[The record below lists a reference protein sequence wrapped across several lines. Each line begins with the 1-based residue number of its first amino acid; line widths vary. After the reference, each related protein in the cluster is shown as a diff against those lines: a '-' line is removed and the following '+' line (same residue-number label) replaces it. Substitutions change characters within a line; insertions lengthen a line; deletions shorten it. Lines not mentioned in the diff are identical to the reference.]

1 MINGNTGRTTI
12 EDRKLSR
19 HAHQS
24 NIGSTSRCTAVENRG
39 VPRLYKT
46 GGKFVLNNPNS
57 ELNGKAQEISSFGDY
72 SVSFGGSSCAIGKR
86 SLSEGTCT
94 VAQGKY
100 SHAEGDNSV
109 TEADDSHAEGYQCTS
124 KGVAS
129 HSEGGECTTNGAFAH
144 AEGKSTTANG
154 GASHTEGK
162 DTYALSDF
170 SHAEGTGTKAVCEN
184 QHVQGRFNAGSME
197 YAHIVGNGKS
207 DTERSNAHTV
217 DWNGNG
223 WFAGTV
229 EGTAL
234 ILKSSTGKKFKITV
248 NDSGALS
255 AVQY

>member
-1 MINGNTGRTTI
+1 MAIPEEPQSRVEEYLAYIILNGVINLQKGDGVYSI
-12 EDRKLSR
+12 K
-19 HAHQS
+19 Q
-24 NIGSTSRCTAVENRG
+24 TAD
-39 VPRLYKT
+39 PSKT

-57 ELNGKAQEISSFGDY
+57 ELNGKAQIIGSFGDY
-72 SVSFGGSSCAIGKR
+72 SSSFGGVSTAIGKR

-94 VAQGKY
+94 VAKGKY

-129 HSEGGECTTNGAFAH
+129 HSEGGECMTNGAFAH
-144 AEGKSTTANG
+144 AEGKNTTANG

-170 SHAEGTGTKAVCEN
+170 SHAEGTGTRAVCEN
-184 QHVQGRFNAGSME
+184 QHVQGRFNAGSTE

-207 DTERSNAHTV
+207 DAERSNAHTV

-248 NDSGALS
+248 NDSGTIS
-255 AVQY
+255 AVKY